1 MSQSS
6 PGIKVKRNKGEQFRK
21 ALAELGILDRCRKIA
36 SDVAYVYLPVLRE
49 LVEEKRLM
57 EISDYE
63 MVEMEFKPEPPVTT
77 PESIL
82 GYQPSFEVVGDIAIV
97 EQEDA
102 RLVAPL

>member
-21 ALAELGILDRCRKIA
+21 ALAELGTLDRCRKIA

-63 MVEMEFKPEPPVTT
+63 MVEMEFKPEPDRNN
-77 PESIL
+77 S
-82 GYQPSFEVVGDIAIV
+82 
-97 EQEDA
+97 
-102 RLVAPL
+102 